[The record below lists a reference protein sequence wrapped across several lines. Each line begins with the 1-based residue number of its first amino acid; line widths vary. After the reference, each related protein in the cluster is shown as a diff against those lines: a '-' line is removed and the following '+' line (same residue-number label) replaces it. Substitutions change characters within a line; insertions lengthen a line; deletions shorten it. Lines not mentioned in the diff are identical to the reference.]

1 MVYKHYSTA
10 GVALGLPWPTRALGK
25 QVLKVCLLSV
35 ENTISFESIL
45 MEVMHV

>member
-1 MVYKHYSTA
+1 MADNHYSTA
-10 GVALGLPWPTRALGK
+10 GVAPVKPRPMAPPRK
-25 QVLKVCLLSV
+25 QLLNFCMLSA

>member
-1 MVYKHYSTA
+1 MVYNHYSTA
-10 GVALGLPWPTRALGK
+10 GVALGLPWSTMQLGK
-25 QVLKVCLLSV
+25 QVLKVGLLSV